1 MAKSNKPKDKQNLD
15 YILVNDLNHIEKY
28 DLSDDYI
35 VMDKFLTEL
44 NSNEKYYDLKKKKYF
59 SEK

>member
-15 YILVNDLNHIEKY
+15 YILVNDFNHIEKY

-35 VMDKFLTEL
+35 VMVDNLPA
-44 NSNEKYYDLKKKKYF
+44 LKRRGF
-59 SEK
+59 PLWAFFVQNG